1 MYIVINFA
9 SAGLT
14 IAGVFTTLS
23 NAQQYIGQQ
32 SAGQQSA
39 GSFFICQVQ
48 SLPGGGPTNI
58 VSPIPISAGQFTVCV
73 SFTDAF
79 GNSQFV
85 AYGNFATLA
94 AAQQYIFSRDFP
106 GGCAAAVVGT
116 AGF

>member
-58 VSPIPISAGQFTVCV
+58 VSPI
-73 SFTDAF
+73 
-79 GNSQFV
+79 
-85 AYGNFATLA
+85 
-94 AAQQYIFSRDFP
+94 RDFGWP
-106 GGCAAAVVGT
+106 VHCLCELYRCVRQFAIRSLRQLRHA
-116 AGF
+116 